1 MTKSIKSRQ
10 RVSDFGEVFTSE
22 REVKAMCNLAKDE
35 TYRIDSK
42 VLEPAC
48 GDGNFLAEILNR
60 KLSTV
65 ESRYSKNKQDAE
77 MYSVIAV
84 TSLYGIDIQEDN
96 AEECRERL
104 FAIWESFVS
113 RVAGDDA
120 ITRCSEAVRYILKC
134 NILCGDALTLLQNDG
149 TPITF
154 AEWAILNGCHMKR
167 RDFYL
172 STMLEMQE
180 NGGQRDLFSSG
191 EEFDEEIGAF
201 VPQPIKDDYKPIEYW
216 RVQEWETK

>member
-1 MTKSIKSRQ
+1 MTQSIKSRQ

-22 REVKAMCNLAKDE
+22 REVKAMCDLAKDE
-35 TYRIDSK
+35 TFRIDSK

-65 ESRYSKNKQDAE
+65 ESRYSKNKQDNE

-104 FAIWESFVS
+104 YAIWESFISTHVGAEA
-113 RVAGDDA
+113 VM
-120 ITRCSEAVRYILKC
+120 RCSEAVRYILKC

-149 TPITF
+149 SPIIF

-172 STMLEMQE
+172 STI
-180 NGGQRDLFSSG
+180 R
-191 EEFDEEIGAF
+191 
-201 VPQPIKDDYKPIEYW
+201 
-216 RVQEWETK
+216 

>member
-1 MTKSIKSRQ
+1 MTQSIKSRQ

-22 REVKAMCNLAKDE
+22 REVKAMCDLAKDE

-65 ESRYSKNKQDAE
+65 ESRYSKNKQDIE

-113 RVAGDDA
+113 RYVGAEA
-120 ITRCSEAVRYILKC
+120 VTRCSEAVRYILKC

-149 TPITF
+149 SPITF
-154 AEWAILNGCHMKR
+154 AEWAILDGCHMKR

-191 EEFDEEIGAF
+191 EEFDEKIGAF
-201 VPQPIKDDYKPIEYW
+201 VPQPIKDDYRPIEYW
-216 RVQEWETK
+216 KLSEYQS

>member
-22 REVKAMCNLAKDE
+22 REVKAMCDLAKDE

-104 FAIWESFVS
+104 FTIW
-113 RVAGDDA
+113 
-120 ITRCSEAVRYILKC
+120 Y
-134 NILCGDALTLLQNDG
+134 
-149 TPITF
+149 
-154 AEWAILNGCHMKR
+154 
-167 RDFYL
+167 
-172 STMLEMQE
+172 
-180 NGGQRDLFSSG
+180 
-191 EEFDEEIGAF
+191 
-201 VPQPIKDDYKPIEYW
+201 
-216 RVQEWETK
+216 